1 MDFKFVKL
9 LDPKTHSF
17 LQKNAGLILDALFI
31 SDEDMCSLLE
41 NQENKTYFD
50 NLLKGTPINSVS
62 DLDENQFAL
71 FLMGWSILLGSK
83 PDTRLSEGQ
92 KRVSFAT
99 ARAIYEVSNGEATLR
114 EYLPLIESLRCK
126 IAYECGRLGL
136 PFYILP
142 NSEWQKYLS
151 PK

>member
-1 MDFKFVKL
+1 MDFKFLKL
-9 LDPKTHSF
+9 LNPQTHSF
-17 LQKNAGLILDALFI
+17 LQKNGGRILDDLSV
-31 SDEDMCSLLE
+31 SDEEMCSLLE
-41 NQENKTYFD
+41 NQENKNYFD

-83 PDTRLSEGQ
+83 PYTRLSEAQ

-99 ARAIYEVSNGEATLR
+99 ARAIYEVSNGESTLR
-114 EYLPLIESLRCK
+114 EALSIIEALRCK
-126 IAYECGRLGL
+126 LAYECGRLGL